1 MTDDDQLRRRARSP
15 HSTARAAVGTALA
28 ATVGA
33 VAVCLGSPHSG
44 AVPRPTPTPSA
55 PALTVSA
62 EPVPAEPAPETGMQP
77 PSADPQFAGRVSLMT
92 QSRVGVLQASTIV
105 ARLLGIPTGTNV
117 PTPEQDSDPG
127 RPPTTN
133 AEGVVMT
140 MSKYRGWN
148 VWQMA
153 PQDGPASAPPIATR
167 PTRRTIIA
175 VHGGAYVEPPT
186 PAHWAYYASLVR
198 ETGATV
204 EIPLYPGALIAHAAG
219 VIPNMA
225 DYFSAQIRE
234 HGAENVS
241 VLGDS
246 AGAAITLAATQELVR
261 RGQPVPASL
270 VLVSPWLDATMTDTA
285 PAPYFDPFLN
295 VDTLR
300 TTGKMW
306 AGNLSTRDPRVSPL
320 FGSLA
325 GLPPTY
331 VYSGSVDLL
340 YKDAFALSRKA
351 AQTPG

>member
-1 MTDDDQLRRRARSP
+1 M
-15 HSTARAAVGTALA
+15 
-28 ATVGA
+28 
-33 VAVCLGSPHSG
+33 
-44 AVPRPTPTPSA
+44 
-55 PALTVSA
+55 
-62 EPVPAEPAPETGMQP
+62 
-77 PSADPQFAGRVSLMT
+77 AGR
-92 QSRVGVLQASTIV
+92 
-105 ARLLGIPTGTNV
+105 
-117 PTPEQDSDPG
+117 
-127 RPPTTN
+127 
-133 AEGVVMT
+133 
-140 MSKYRGWN
+140 
-148 VWQMA
+148 
-153 PQDGPASAPPIATR
+153 
-167 PTRRTIIA
+167 
-175 VHGGAYVEPPT
+175 VEPPT

-204 EIPLYPGALIAHAAG
+204 GSRCIRGTDRPRRRCDTEHGGLFP
-219 VIPNMA
+219 
-225 DYFSAQIRE
+225 AQIRE

-340 YKDAFALSRKA
+340 SETLSRCRGRPPRPRCPYLVRYA
-351 AQTPG
+351 VGWHSQLGDQSDAGRGHDHGTDDQPTAPRMIGCVEALRTQTDPRHAR